1 MSLYQKFEKLCNCH
15 SSFFSFFPSC
25 HFFWTDCWKLFSQYF
40 KISYQGNVWPRSG
53 SFLGHIKKYFRKNC
67 CQVAIRDSC
76 GTWHGLC
83 TVTSIHSIQKSTR
96 NCQKIGNVDGS
107 KQREI
112 ELINK
117 KVWRKRKEKMFKTRN
132 WLTLY
137 VKRYKNC
144 CWRSNFIRECIATY
158 LHSTSINDHDEVA
171 IRRYLPSKT
180 NEQTKVIQEVVSP
193 EVSKLNHVV
202 MNQK

>member
-25 HFFWTDCWKLFSQYF
+25 NFFWTGCRKLFSQCF

-67 CQVAIRDSC
+67 FQVAICDSC

-112 ELINK
+112 ELINR
-117 KVWRKRKEKMFKTRN
+117 KVWRKRKA
-132 WLTLY
+132 LH
-137 VKRYKNC
+137 VKQYKNR
-144 CWRSNFIRECIATY
+144 CWRSYFIRECIATY

-171 IRRYLPSKT
+171 IRRYLPST
-180 NEQTKVIQEVVSP
+180 NQRA
-193 EVSKLNHVV
+193 N
-202 MNQK
+202 